1 MIGSAII
8 DFSSMAVRDTCE
20 KIAEI
25 AFHILV
31 DPTKHLHY
39 PSTRM
44 LGYSIDKTGKSQE
57 KVLVST
63 SPSNSHER
71 VL

>member
-1 MIGSAII
+1 MAII

-25 AFHILV
+25 AFYILV
-31 DPTKHLHY
+31 DPTRHLHY
-39 PSTRM
+39 PSIRM

-57 KVLVST
+57 KVLVSI